1 MVRIFPEI
9 GDEIAVFSKD
19 GLLVGSQ
26 VYDGDNVAI
35 TLWGDDLSTFEIDG
49 LNVGEQFLLKIWS
62 KNQNKEYN
70 LNVISFLE
78 GSNFF
83 SNNGISIINS
93 ITLEKII
100 NNNDSYYVKDLLG
113 RDLKNPNNEN
123 IFIKFYK
130 NGSVKLAGFVN

>member
-1 MVRIFPEI
+1 M
-9 GDEIAVFSKD
+9 
-19 GLLVGSQ
+19 
-26 VYDGDNVAI
+26 
-35 TLWGDDLSTFEIDG
+35 TWGDDLSTFEIDG

-113 RDLKNPNNEN
+113 RDLKSPNNEN
-123 IFIKFYK
+123 IVIKF
-130 NGSVKLAGFVN
+130 

>member
-1 MVRIFPEI
+1 M
-9 GDEIAVFSKD
+9 
-19 GLLVGSQ
+19 
-26 VYDGDNVAI
+26 
-35 TLWGDDLSTFEIDG
+35 
-49 LNVGEQFLLKIWS
+49 S

-113 RDLKNPNNEN
+113 E
-123 IFIKFYK
+123 I
-130 NGSVKLAGFVN
+130 